1 MDWGL
6 ASCDVYEAASVFSNG
21 LEMRLQDA
29 PSSDSSA
36 GRSEPELIFCSSTL
50 APQQGHTE
58 SAVSLGV

>member
-29 PSSDSSA
+29 PSSDSAA

-58 SAVSLGV
+58 SAVSLGA